1 MSLQPTQQPTRDQ
14 PNSSLAPLHSLTSLG
29 FILTHTLSSPALLD
43 SASARVSDGL
53 TVSTHRLVTLTQPP
67 THSTSLVFFLGL
79 SCLRRTLASSAQPPS
94 PATPTMEI
102 NLGKLAFDI
111 DFHPSDNLVAAGLIT
126 GELHL
131 YRYNPESVPVR
142 MLEVNA
148 HTESCRAARFING
161 GRAIL
166 TGSPDCSIL
175 ATDVETGSTI
185 ARLDNAH
192 EAAVNRLINL
202 TETTVAS
209 GDDEGCIKVWDTRER
224 SCVNSF
230 NAHEDYISDMTFASD
245 AMKLLATSGDGTL
258 SVCNL
263 RRNKVQAQSEFSE
276 DELLSVVL
284 MKNGRKVICGSQTG
298 IILLYSWGCFKDCS
312 DRFTDLSSNS
322 IDTMLKLDEDRIIT
336 GSENGIINLVGIL
349 PTRVIQPIAE
359 HSEYPVEC
367 LAFSHDRKFLG
378 SIAHDQM
385 LKLWDLDNILQ
396 GSGNT
401 ERNEAGV
408 KDRDDDDEMDLDDH
422 HSKNSKGTKRKNSN
436 NGQALDGSN
445 NFFSDL

>member
-1 MSLQPTQQPTRDQ
+1 
-14 PNSSLAPLHSLTSLG
+14 
-29 FILTHTLSSPALLD
+29 
-43 SASARVSDGL
+43 
-53 TVSTHRLVTLTQPP
+53 
-67 THSTSLVFFLGL
+67 
-79 SCLRRTLASSAQPPS
+79 
-94 PATPTMEI
+94 MEI
-102 NLGKLAFDI
+102 SLGKLAFDI

-126 GELHL
+126 GDLHL
-131 YRYNPESVPVR
+131 YRYTPDSTPVR
-142 MLEVNA
+142 MLEVHA

-185 ARLDNAH
+185 ARLDDAH

-202 TETTVAS
+202 TESTVAS

-224 SCVNSF
+224 SCCNSF
-230 NAHEDYISDMTFASD
+230 NAHEDYISDMTFVSD

-284 MKNGRKVICGSQTG
+284 MKNGRKVVCGSQTG
-298 IILLYSWGCFKDCS
+298 VILLYSWGCFKDCS

-322 IDTMLKLDEDRIIT
+322 IDAMLKLDEDRIIT

-349 PTRVIQPIAE
+349 PNRVIQPIAE

-367 LAFSHDRKFLG
+367 LAFSHDKKFLG

-401 ERNEAGV
+401 QRTEAGGAV
-408 KDRDDDDEMDLDDH
+408 DSDDDEMDLDDDP
-422 HSKNSKGTKRKNSN
+422 SKINKGNKRKNAN
-436 NGQALDGSN
+436 NGNALGGSN
-445 NFFSDL
+445 NFFADL

>member
-1 MSLQPTQQPTRDQ
+1 MHTLLNPSFAAFPLSASSTPPLRPPWLRLSLLCLSLFAGGVLVIAVHLSSLQ
-14 PNSSLAPLHSLTSLG
+14 LTSVG
-29 FILTHTLSSPALLD
+29 IRCKWNFTRENQMA
-43 SASARVSDGL
+43 
-53 TVSTHRLVTLTQPP
+53 
-67 THSTSLVFFLGL
+67 
-79 SCLRRTLASSAQPPS
+79 
-94 PATPTMEI
+94 MEI

-126 GELHL
+126 GHLHL
-131 YRYNPESVPVR
+131 YRFSVDSEPVR
-142 MLEVNA
+142 LLEVNA
-148 HTESCRAARFING
+148 HSESCRAARFING
-161 GRAIL
+161 GRAVL

-175 ATDVETGSTI
+175 ATDVETGATI

-202 TETTVAS
+202 TESTVAS
-209 GDDEGCIKVWDTRER
+209 GDDDGCIKVWDTRER
-224 SCVNSF
+224 SCCNTFDV
-230 NAHEDYISDMTFASD
+230 HEDYISDMTFASD

-263 RRNKVQAQSEFSE
+263 RRNKVQVQSEFSE
-276 DELLSVVL
+276 DELLSVVI
-284 MKNGRKVICGSQTG
+284 MKNGRKVVCGSQTG
-298 IILLYSWGCFKDCS
+298 VLLLYSWGCFKDCS
-312 DRFTDLSSNS
+312 DRFVDLSPNS

-349 PTRVIQPIAE
+349 PNRILQPIAE

-396 GSGNT
+396 GSGNLQ
-401 ERNEAGV
+401 RNRDGAR
-408 KDRDDDDEMDLDDH
+408 DSDDDDDDDEMDVDTDS
-422 HSKNSKGTKRKNSN
+422 SKFNKGTKTKRKLGNNEHALGSSN
-436 NGQALDGSN
+436 D
-445 NFFSDL
+445 FFADL

>member
-1 MSLQPTQQPTRDQ
+1 
-14 PNSSLAPLHSLTSLG
+14 
-29 FILTHTLSSPALLD
+29 
-43 SASARVSDGL
+43 
-53 TVSTHRLVTLTQPP
+53 
-67 THSTSLVFFLGL
+67 
-79 SCLRRTLASSAQPPS
+79 
-94 PATPTMEI
+94 MEI
-102 NLGKLAFDI
+102 SLGKLAFDI

-126 GELHL
+126 GDLHL
-131 YRYNPESVPVR
+131 
-142 MLEVNA
+142 MLEVHA

-185 ARLDNAH
+185 ARLDDAH

-202 TETTVAS
+202 TESTVAS

-224 SCVNSF
+224 SCCNSF
-230 NAHEDYISDMTFASD
+230 NAHEDYISDMTFVSD

-284 MKNGRKVICGSQTG
+284 MK
-298 IILLYSWGCFKDCS
+298 
-312 DRFTDLSSNS
+312 
-322 IDTMLKLDEDRIIT
+322 LDEDRIIT

-349 PTRVIQPIAE
+349 PNRVIQPIAE
-359 HSEYPVEC
+359 HSEYP
-367 LAFSHDRKFLG
+367 
-378 SIAHDQM
+378 
-385 LKLWDLDNILQ
+385 LWDLDNILQ

-401 ERNEAGV
+401 QRNEAGGAV
-408 KDRDDDDEMDLDDH
+408 DSDDDEMDLDDDP
-422 HSKNSKGTKRKNSN
+422 SKINKGNKRKNAN
-436 NGQALDGSN
+436 NGNALGGSN
-445 NFFSDL
+445 NFFADL

>member
-1 MSLQPTQQPTRDQ
+1 
-14 PNSSLAPLHSLTSLG
+14 
-29 FILTHTLSSPALLD
+29 
-43 SASARVSDGL
+43 
-53 TVSTHRLVTLTQPP
+53 
-67 THSTSLVFFLGL
+67 
-79 SCLRRTLASSAQPPS
+79 
-94 PATPTMEI
+94 MEI

-111 DFHPSDNLVAAGLIT
+111 DFHPSDNLVAAALIT
-126 GELHL
+126 GDLHL
-131 YRYNPESVPVR
+131 YRYSPDSVPVR
-142 MLEVNA
+142 MLEVHA

-161 GRAIL
+161 GRALL

-192 EAAVNRLINL
+192 ESAVNRLINL
-202 TETTVAS
+202 TESTVAS

-224 SCVNSF
+224 SCCNSF

-284 MKNGRKVICGSQTG
+284 MKNGRKVVCGSQTG

-322 IDTMLKLDEDRIIT
+322 IDAMLKLDEDRIIT

-349 PTRVIQPIAE
+349 PNRVIQPIAE

-367 LAFSHDRKFLG
+367 LAFSHDKKFLG

-401 ERNEAGV
+401 QRNEAGAV
-408 KDRDDDDEMDLDDH
+408 DSDDDKMDLDDDP
-422 HSKNSKGTKRKNSN
+422 SKIGKGTERKNAN
-436 NGQALDGSN
+436 NGHGGST
-445 NFFSDL
+445 NFFADL